1 MKEKKENLSS
11 IIEEVN
17 DQKEIEV
24 NLNPQDYKSMTVK
37 QLRALAKTRG
47 LTGDITKFKRDELIS
62 EFEKMDATV

>member
-1 MKEKKENLSS
+1 
-11 IIEEVN
+11 
-17 DQKEIEV
+17 
-24 NLNPQDYKSMTVK
+24 MTVK